1 MIMILQFQ
9 FCLLLSFKGIGH
21 VSDIYISKNKII
33 VYLQNITIIH
43 VSSLNKPCDNNV
55 IIVYLKKKNLSF
67 RSNRTNLIVWQ
78 IKEMF

>member
-55 IIVYLKKKNLSF
+55 IIVYFKKKKLSF

-78 IKEMF
+78 INEMF